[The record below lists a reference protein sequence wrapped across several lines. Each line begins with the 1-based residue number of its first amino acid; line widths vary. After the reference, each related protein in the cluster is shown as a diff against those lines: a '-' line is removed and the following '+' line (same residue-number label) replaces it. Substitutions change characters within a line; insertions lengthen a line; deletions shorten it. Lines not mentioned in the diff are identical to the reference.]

1 MYEGFTKLNNSI
13 RYENMRM
20 KKKQT
25 ITPPIDNY
33 LLMLLKLKL
42 LKSFIFKCMKIFKNE
57 TIQQDMRN
65 ESVNE
70 NEK

>member
-25 ITPPIDNY
+25 IPPPIDNY

-42 LKSFIFKCMKIFKNE
+42 LKSFIFKYMKIFKNE

>member
-42 LKSFIFKCMKIFKNE
+42 LKSFIFKYMKIFKNE

>member
-1 MYEGFTKLNNSI
+1 MYEGFKKLNNSV

-20 KKKQT
+20 KKKT

-42 LKSFIFKCMKIFKNE
+42 LKSFIFKCMKILKNK

>member
-1 MYEGFTKLNNSI
+1 
-13 RYENMRM
+13 MRIWEW
-20 KKKQT
+20 KKKT

-42 LKSFIFKCMKIFKNE
+42 LKSFIFKCMKILKNE

>member
-1 MYEGFTKLNNSI
+1 
-13 RYENMRM
+13 MRM

-42 LKSFIFKCMKIFKNE
+42 LKSFIFKYMKIFKNE